1 MSESIGRVGLTRPG
15 GDWSWSLGRR
25 TGRNGLGHGNENE
38 REREHG
44 KGKTEGIPS
53 HRREGGGQ
61 TQKLIPTQL
70 RISSSARASS
80 TSDWMETSSKHK
92 GKSRWI
98 SSTLLDQNTSS
109 SYSRLELVVWGSTSQ
124 LRIQVGYSSQLV
136 RPRGMLSSIL
146 SYWYGDAEVGFS
158 HHL

>member
-44 KGKTEGIPS
+44 KGKTEG
-53 HRREGGGQ
+53 Q
-61 TQKLIPTQL
+61 TQTLIPTQL